1 MMTRIPLRYPFLAIL
16 ALFAVASRPAAQ
28 PASTP
33 VTSFKFQFGAD
44 KAAPGY
50 TLVAPTLQYSKE
62 TGYGFEPG
70 AKLEAVTQKNADL
83 LHTGAVTSTQPFQFS
98 VAVPEGNY
106 RVTVTLGDPVTET
119 VATVKSERR
128 RLMLEHVQTAAG
140 QFVTR
145 SFLVNVRTP
154 KISTGGEVDLND
166 REHDKATGAI
176 NTLNW
181 DDRLTVGF
189 SGSDPALAALEIEKV
204 NDVITL
210 FILGDST
217 VTDQGGGGSWGQM
230 APRWFG
236 PGVVVANHAESGE
249 TLKGFLMHRRWDK
262 VLDSLKP
269 GDYVVIEF
277 GTNDSKNSG
286 PQNMYAG
293 QDFSVTYAE
302 PNTTYR
308 ELLRQFAADVRAK
321 GGNPIIASPSAR
333 RGETGNPSTLGAW
346 AAAAMATAKEV
357 GVPGIDLNTLG
368 IQLNTALGADAEKQ
382 FADRTHHS
390 EYGAYLQAKCIV
402 YGIKQAHLPLASY
415 IDDDFGNFDP
425 THPEPL
431 PANFSLPVDVSPG
444 GRGGRGA
451 RGGAPGGAAPANPS
465 APSATGAAPK
475 GQST

>member
-1 MMTRIPLRYPFLAIL
+1 ML
-16 ALFAVASRPAAQ
+16 ALFAVAVLPAAQ
-28 PASTP
+28 PDPAP
-33 VTSFKFQFGAD
+33 ATSFKFQFGTE

-70 AKLEAVTQKNADL
+70 ASLTAVSQNNTNP
-83 LHTGAVTSTQPFQFS
+83 LHTGAVTSANPFSFS

-106 RVTVTLGDPVTET
+106 RVTVTVGDPGKES
-119 VATVKSERR
+119 VATVKAERR
-128 RLMLEHVQTAAG
+128 RLMLERVQTAAG
-140 QFVTR
+140 QFATR

-154 KISTGGEVDLND
+154 KISTGGQVDLND
-166 REHDKATGAI
+166 REQDKTTGAI
-176 NTLNW
+176 NTLSW
-181 DDRLTVGF
+181 DDKLTIGF
-189 SGSDPALAALEIEKV
+189 SNTHPVLAALEIEKV

-269 GDYVVIEF
+269 GDYVLIEF

-308 ELLRQFAADVRAK
+308 ELLRRFVADVRAK
-321 GGNPIIASPSAR
+321 GGRPLIAAPSAR
-333 RGETGNPSTLGAW
+333 RGETGNPSTLGEW
-346 AAAAMATAKEV
+346 AAAAMTTAKEV

-368 IQLNTALGADAEKQ
+368 MQLNTALGADADRQ

-402 YGIKQAHLPLASY
+402 FGIKRANLPLAKF
-415 IDDDFGNFDP
+415 IVDDFGNFDP
-425 THPEPL
+425 THPEPTPAQFAL
-431 PANFSLPVDVSPG
+431 PADVNP

-451 RGGAPGGAAPANPS
+451 RGGADAGAAPQ
-465 APSATGAAPK
+465 APSPTSRP
-475 GQST
+475 

>member
-1 MMTRIPLRYPFLAIL
+1 MTTHPHSTPRLV
-16 ALFAVASRPAAQ
+16 ALFLFAAAALSAA
-28 PASTP
+28 PAST
-33 VTSFKFQFGAD
+33 FKFQFGAD
-44 KAAPGY
+44 QAAPGY
-50 TLVAPTLQYSKE
+50 TLVPPSAVYAKE

-70 AKLEAVTQKNADL
+70 AALTAVARANSDPLRA
-83 LHTGAVTSTQPFQFS
+83 GAVASAKPFAFS

-106 RVTVTLGDPVTET
+106 RVTVTLGDPTQET

-128 RLMLEHVQTAAG
+128 RLMLERVQAAAG

-154 KISTGGEVDLND
+154 KIPTGGAVDLND
-166 REHDKATGAI
+166 REQDKATGAI
-176 NTLNW
+176 TTLNW
-181 DDRLTVGF
+181 DDKLTIGF
-189 SGSDPALAALEIEKV
+189 SNTHPALAALAIEKV
-204 NDVITL
+204 DDAITF

-262 VLDSLKP
+262 VVDSIKR
-269 GDYVVIEF
+269 GDYVLIEF

-308 ELLRQFAADVRAK
+308 ELLRRFASDVRAK
-321 GGNPIIASPSAR
+321 GGNPIIVSPSAR
-333 RGETGNPSTLGAW
+333 RGETAAPGSLSPW
-346 AAAAMATAKEV
+346 AEAAMATAKEI
-357 GVPGIDLNTLG
+357 GAPAIDLNAMG
-368 IQLNTALGADAEKQ
+368 MQLNAALGADADKQ

-402 YGIKQAHLPLASY
+402 LGIKQANLPLAKY
-415 IDDDFGNFDP
+415 IVDDFGRFDP
-425 THPEPL
+425 QHPEPTL
-431 PANFSLPVDVSPG
+431 AQFSLPSDMTPG

-451 RGGAPGGAAPANPS
+451 RGGAPGAANGANAANAAAPATK
-465 APSATGAAPK
+465 AP
-475 GQST
+475 

>member
-1 MMTRIPLRYPFLAIL
+1 MF
-16 ALFAVASRPAAQ
+16 ALLAVAALPAAQ
-28 PASTP
+28 PASAP
-33 VTSFKFQFGAD
+33 VTAFKFQFGAET
-44 KAAPGY
+44 AAPGY
-50 TLVAPTLQYSKE
+50 TLVPPTILYSKE

-70 AKLEAVTQKNADL
+70 ASLAVVSQKNSNPL
-83 LHTGAVTSTQPFQFS
+83 FTGAVTSAKPFSFS

-106 RVTVTLGDPVTET
+106 RVTVTLGDLGQES
-119 VATVKSERR
+119 VATVKAERR
-128 RLMLEHVQTAAG
+128 RLMLERVQTAAG
-140 QFVTR
+140 QFATR
-145 SFLVNVRTP
+145 NFLVNVRTP
-154 KISTGGEVDLND
+154 KISTGGQVDLND
-166 REHDKATGAI
+166 REQDKATGAI
-176 NTLNW
+176 NTLSW
-181 DDRLTVGF
+181 DDKLTIGF
-189 SGSDPALAALEIEKV
+189 SNTHPALAALEIEKV

-269 GDYVVIEF
+269 GDYVLIEF

-293 QDFSVTYAE
+293 QDFSVTYAA

-308 ELLRQFAADVRAK
+308 ELLRRFVADVRAK
-321 GGNPIIASPSAR
+321 GGLPLIASPSAR
-333 RGETGNPSTLGAW
+333 RGETGNPSTLGEW

-368 IQLNTALGADAEKQ
+368 MQLNTALGADADRQ

-402 YGIKQAHLPLASY
+402 FGIKQANLPLAKF
-415 IDDDFGNFDP
+415 IVDDFGNFDP
-425 THPEPL
+425 THPEPTPAQFAL
-431 PANFSLPVDVSPG
+431 PADVNP

-451 RGGAPGGAAPANPS
+451 RGGADAGAAPQ
-465 APSATGAAPK
+465 APSPTSRP
-475 GQST
+475 

>member
-1 MMTRIPLRYPFLAIL
+1 MLALLAI
-16 ALFAVASRPAAQ
+16 ASLPAAQ

-33 VTSFKFQFGAD
+33 ATAFKFQFGAE

-50 TLVAPTLQYSKE
+50 TLVAPTLAYSKE
-62 TGYGFEPG
+62 SGYGFEAG
-70 AKLEAVTQKNADL
+70 AKLEAVTQTNADP
-83 LHTGAVTSTQPFQFS
+83 LHTGAVTSAQPFQFS

-106 RVTVTLGDPVTET
+106 RVTVTLGDPAKET
-119 VATVKSERR
+119 IATVKAERR
-128 RLMLEHVQTAAG
+128 RLMLERVQAAAG

-154 KISTGGEVDLND
+154 KISTGGQVDLND

-189 SGSDPALAALEIEKV
+189 SGSHPALTTLEIEKV
-204 NDVITL
+204 SDVITL

-269 GDYVVIEF
+269 GDYVLIEF

-308 ELLRQFAADVRAK
+308 DLLRRFVADVQAK
-321 GGNPIIASPSAR
+321 GGHPIIASPSAR
-333 RGETGNPSTLGAW
+333 RGETGNPSSLGAW
-346 AAAAMATAKEV
+346 AAAAMATAREV

-368 IQLNTALGADAEKQ
+368 MQLNTALGADAEKQ
-382 FADRTHHS
+382 FADRTHHA

-402 YGIKQAHLPLASY
+402 YGIKQANLPLASY
-415 IDDDFGNFDP
+415 IVDDFGNFDP
-425 THPEPL
+425 KHPEPL
-431 PANFSLPVDVSPG
+431 PANFSLPVDVAPG
-444 GRGGRGA
+444 GRGGRGP
-451 RGGAPGGAAPANPS
+451 RGGAPGGAVPGSPAEPAP
-465 APSATGAAPK
+465 TGAAPK
-475 GQST
+475 AP

>member
-1 MMTRIPLRYPFLAIL
+1 MITRFSPKYPAA
-16 ALFAVASRPAAQ
+16 ALLMLFVIASLPAAQ
-28 PASTP
+28 PTTAPAT
-33 VTSFKFQFGAD
+33 TFKFQFGAER
-44 KAAPGY
+44 AAPGY
-50 TLVAPTLQYSKE
+50 TLVAPTLVYSKE

-70 AKLEAVTQKNADL
+70 AKLEAVTQKNTDP
-83 LHTGAVTSTQPFQFS
+83 LHTGAVTSAQPFQFS
-98 VAVPEGNY
+98 VAVPEGSY
-106 RVTVTLGDPVTET
+106 RVTITLGDPAKET

-128 RLMLEHVQTAAG
+128 RLMLERVQAAAG
-140 QFVTR
+140 EFVTR
-145 SFLVNVRTP
+145 TFMVNVRTP
-154 KISTGGEVDLND
+154 KISPGGEVDLND
-166 REHDKATGAI
+166 REWDKATGTI

-181 DDRLTVGF
+181 DDKLTVGF
-189 SGSDPALAALEIEKV
+189 SNAHPALAALQIEKV
-204 NDVITL
+204 TDVITL

-262 VLDSLKP
+262 VLDSLKS
-269 GDYVVIEF
+269 GDYVLIEF

-308 ELLRQFAADVRAK
+308 EILRRFVADVRAK
-321 GGNPIIASPSAR
+321 GGHPLLASPSAR
-333 RGETGNPSTLGAW
+333 RGETGNPSSLGAW
-346 AAAAMATAKEV
+346 AAAAMATAKEIDA
-357 GVPGIDLNTLG
+357 PGIDLNTLG
-368 IQLNTALGADAEKQ
+368 MQLNTALGADADKQ

-402 YGIKQAHLPLASY
+402 YGIKQAHLPLAKY
-415 IDDDFGNFDP
+415 IVDDFGNFDP

-444 GRGGRGA
+444 GRGGRGS
-451 RGGAPGGAAPANPS
+451 RGGAPGGAVPGSPTAPAP
-465 APSATGAAPK
+465 TGAAPK
-475 GQST
+475 AP

>member
-1 MMTRIPLRYPFLAIL
+1 MKTRPTPRSLLVAI
-16 ALFAVASRPAAQ
+16 FAVAALSAAH
-28 PASTP
+28 PASAPRTA
-33 VTSFKFQFGAD
+33 FKFQFGAE

-50 TLVAPTLQYSKE
+50 TLVSPTLRYSKE
-62 TGYGFEPG
+62 LGYGFEPG
-70 AKLEAVTQKNADL
+70 ASLSAVSQENSDPLQA
-83 LHTGAVTSTQPFQFS
+83 GAVTSASPFSFS

-106 RVTVTLGDPVTET
+106 RVTVTLGDPGKEA
-119 VATVKSERR
+119 VATVKAERR
-128 RLMLEHVQTAAG
+128 RLMLERVQTAAG

-145 SFLVNVRTP
+145 SFLVNVRIP
-154 KISTGGEVDLND
+154 KISTGGQVELND
-166 REHDKATGAI
+166 REQDKATGAI

-181 DDRLTVGF
+181 DDKLTIGF
-189 SGSDPALAALEIEKV
+189 SNTHPALAALEIEKV

-262 VLDSLKP
+262 VLDSIKP
-269 GDYVVIEF
+269 GDYVLIEF
-277 GTNDSKNSG
+277 GTNDSKNRG

-293 QDFSVTYAE
+293 QDFSATYAE

-308 ELLRQFAADVRAK
+308 DLLRRFVADVRAK
-321 GGNPIIASPSAR
+321 GGLPLIASPSAR
-333 RGETGNPSTLGAW
+333 RGETGNPSSLGEW

-368 IQLNTALGADAEKQ
+368 MQLNTALAADADRQ

-402 YGIKQAHLPLASY
+402 FGIKQANLPLAKSVL
-415 IDDDFGNFDP
+415 DDFGSFDP
-425 THPEPL
+425 THPESL
-431 PANFSLPVDVSPG
+431 PASFALPVDVDPG
-444 GRGGRGA
+444 ARGGRGA
-451 RGGAPGGAAPANPS
+451 HGGPPGATVPVSSPGSPTAGATESPTTAP
-465 APSATGAAPK
+465 
-475 GQST
+475 